1 MKDFKQLKLIVLGLF
16 LAAALPCVYAA
27 AARNSLTAEE
37 VQARMGEEI
46 GAINRKITSLE
57 EQLGVLNEKADISA
71 DRSLDSETEL
81 KASLEKISDEIVELK
96 KEAERL
102 SLLYTS
108 LEKKLDAKINAVID
122 EVASENE
129 EIRKEIKA
137 IKTAKGSS
145 SKVSGDVHTVKSGET
160 LSAIAKLYGVT
171 IVSLMEANNIDD
183 PNMIK
188 IGDELIIPK
197 Q

>member
-1 MKDFKQLKLIVLGLF
+1 
-16 LAAALPCVYAA
+16 
-27 AARNSLTAEE
+27 
-37 VQARMGEEI
+37 MGEEI

-57 EQLGVLNEKADISA
+57 EQLGVLTERADISA
-71 DRSLDSETEL
+71 DRSVGSETEL
-81 KASLEKISDEIVELK
+81 KASLRKISDELVELK

-102 SLLYTS
+102 SLLYAN
-108 LEKKLDAKINAVID
+108 LEKKLDDKINAVID

-137 IKTAKGSS
+137 IKTAKSRS
-145 SKVSGDVHTVKSGET
+145 PEASGDIHTVKSGET
-160 LSAIAKLYGVT
+160 LSAIAKSYGIT

-188 IGDELIIPK
+188 IGDRLIIPK

>member
-1 MKDFKQLKLIVLGLF
+1 MKRFNLLRVFILCLF
-16 LAAALPCVYAA
+16 CMAGFPGVYTD

-37 VQARMGEEI
+37 VQARLGEEI
-46 GAINRKITSLE
+46 GSINRKIINLE
-57 EQLGVLNEKADISA
+57 EIIGLLNERADISA
-71 DRSLDSETEL
+71 AKSSDSETGL
-81 KASLEKISDEIVELK
+81 KDSLKKIADEVIALK
-96 KEAERL
+96 KEVEKL
-102 SLLYTS
+102 NLLYS
-108 LEKKLDAKINAVID
+108 GLEKELDDKINAVID

-137 IKTAKGSS
+137 IKTAKGFRAGST
-145 SKVSGDVHTVKSGET
+145 GDAHIVKSGET

-171 IVSLMEANNIDD
+171 IVSLMEANNMDD

-188 IGDELIIPK
+188 IGDELIIPG